1 MDCMNKQGAA
11 ETLWGSVQLRK
22 VRDRF
27 RSVFM
32 REWENTVFTPSSF
45 GANNKACSPWHS
57 WAIHGSTPSQSQKAH
72 LQELSGV
79 ILREVQQDHS
89 GLDTVC
95 HQA

>member
-11 ETLWGSVQLRK
+11 ETLWGSVQLQK

-32 REWENTVFTPSSF
+32 REWENTVFTPGFF
-45 GANNKACSPWHS
+45 GANNKAFSPWHS